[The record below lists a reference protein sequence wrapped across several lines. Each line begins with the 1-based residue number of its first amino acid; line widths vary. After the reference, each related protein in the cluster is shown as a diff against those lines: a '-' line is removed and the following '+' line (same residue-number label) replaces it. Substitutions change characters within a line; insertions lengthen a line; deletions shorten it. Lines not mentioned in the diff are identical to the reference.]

1 MASTPPQDWREVLI
15 VEAALRTG
23 LLAAFLT
30 PASPAAVAARL
41 DLDARATRVTALA
54 LADLGYLTPA
64 GAGVLAA
71 APAALGLIDERGEE
85 RDAAARIHV
94 TARLIA
100 QHARLGDAL
109 LGAAPVPPWRG
120 DRGLAE
126 FTAAMRATAGE
137 RVGELVEALT
147 RPHDG
152 ARLLDIGGGP
162 GVDAAALAGAGWDV
176 TVLDLPEVL
185 AATGGRLAED
195 GVRAVAGDATAHV
208 PSGPWDAILIAN
220 VLQLLGPD
228 RASALVARAVAEL
241 APDGVLGVLGIVRD
255 LSPHGR
261 LFAVGMLLSTD
272 EGDTHESEDITGWI
286 RAAGLQDVA
295 VAEFSGGRI
304 LMTGRAA

>member
-30 PASPAAVAARL
+30 PASPAAVADRL
-41 DLDARATRVTALA
+41 DLDPRATRITALA
-54 LADLGYLTPA
+54 LADLGYLAPA
-64 GAGVLAA
+64 GADALAA
-71 APAALGLIDERGEE
+71 APAALGLIDDRGEE

-100 QHARLGDAL
+100 QHGRLADAL

-126 FTAAMRATAGE
+126 FTAAMRASAGE
-137 RVGELVEALT
+137 RVDELVEALT
-147 RPHDG
+147 RPRDG

-185 AATGGRLAED
+185 AVSGERLTEQ
-195 GVRAVAGDATAHV
+195 GVRAVAGDATERV
-208 PSGPWDAILIAN
+208 PPGPWDAVLIAN
-220 VLQLLGPD
+220 VLQLLGPVQA
-228 RASALVARAVAEL
+228 RALVARAVAGL
-241 APDGVLGVLGIVRD
+241 APDGVLGVLGVVRD

-261 LFAVGMLLSTD
+261 LFAVGMLLSTE
-272 EGDTHESEDITGWI
+272 EGDTHESESIAGWI
-286 RAAGLQDVA
+286 RDAGLGDVA
-295 VAEFSGGRI
+295 VVELSGGRI